1 MASPLKWKQAERDL
15 RQVGAVLKRTT
26 ASHQIWRH
34 PAWQTDIILPT
45 HGSKG
50 RSTISPGMSAVVR
63 KAIATA
69 SVV

>member
-1 MASPLKWKQAERDL
+1 MASPLKCRDAERQL

-26 ASHQIWRH
+26 ASHQVWRH
-34 PAWQTDIILPT
+34 PAWQSDLIVPT

-63 KAIATA
+63 KALAAAT
-69 SVV
+69 